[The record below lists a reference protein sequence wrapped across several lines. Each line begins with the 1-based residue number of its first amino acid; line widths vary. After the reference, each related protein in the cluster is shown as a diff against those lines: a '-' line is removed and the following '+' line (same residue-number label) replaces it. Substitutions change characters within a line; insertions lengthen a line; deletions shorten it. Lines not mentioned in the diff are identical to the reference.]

1 MKICVEVYASIAAM
15 EDGDEPL
22 HEYVMEHD
30 DDAQRRVLGAQC
42 RCAFEAGQAVLTFP
56 QRAR

>member
-1 MKICVEVYASIAAM
+1 MKVCVEVYASITAM

-30 DDAQRRVLGAQC
+30 DAAQRRALGARC
-42 RCAFEAGQAVLTFP
+42 RCAFEAGQVVLTFP
-56 QRAR
+56 QGAA